1 MGGVSMIDTTLAM
14 RFVGGETLEGDE
26 AAAVM
31 VELTTFG
38 GWRMWVQAA
47 LASLR
52 AGNPDGA
59 VQLLE
64 QILREYEE

>member
-1 MGGVSMIDTTLAM
+1 MIDKDLAK
-14 RFVGGETLEGDE
+14 RFVGYATLEGDE

-47 LASLR
+47 LASLA
-52 AGNPDGA
+52 AGDPCEA
-59 VQLLE
+59 ARLLE
-64 QILREYEE
+64 QLLHEYDDGA

>member
-1 MGGVSMIDTTLAM
+1 MIDGKLAN
-14 RFVGGETLEGDE
+14 RFVGGESLEGDE

-47 LASLR
+47 LASLT
-52 AGNPDGA
+52 AGDPCEA
-59 VQLLE
+59 ARLLE
-64 QILREYEE
+64 QLLREYDNGA

>member
-1 MGGVSMIDTTLAM
+1 MIDTTLAR
-14 RFVGGETLEGDE
+14 RFVGGTILEGDE
-26 AAAVM
+26 ANAVM

-47 LASLR
+47 LESLDN
-52 AGNPDGA
+52 GDPDEA
-59 VQLLE
+59 EKLLE

>member
-1 MGGVSMIDTTLAM
+1 MIDAALAV
-14 RFVGGETLEGDE
+14 RFVGGDTLEGDE

-47 LASLR
+47 LASLT
-52 AGNPDGA
+52 AGDSCEA
-59 VQLLE
+59 VRLLE
-64 QILREYEE
+64 QLLREYDDEP

>member
-1 MGGVSMIDTTLAM
+1 MIDEKLAN
-14 RFVGGETLEGDE
+14 RFVGGESLEGDE

-47 LASLR
+47 LASLA
-52 AGNPDGA
+52 AGDSPEA
-59 VQLLE
+59 ERLLE
-64 QILREYEE
+64 QLLREYDDGA

>member
-1 MGGVSMIDTTLAM
+1 MIDGKLAN
-14 RFVGGETLEGDE
+14 RFVGGESLEGDE

-47 LASLR
+47 LASLD
-52 AGNPDGA
+52 AGDPCEA
-59 VQLLE
+59 ARLLE
-64 QILREYEE
+64 QLLREYDDGA

>member
-1 MGGVSMIDTTLAM
+1 MIDKDLAK
-14 RFVGGETLEGDE
+14 RFIGCATLEGDE

-47 LASLR
+47 LASL
-52 AGNPDGA
+52 AEGNPLEA
-59 VQLLE
+59 VRLLE
-64 QILREYEE
+64 QLLREYDNEA

>member
-1 MGGVSMIDTTLAM
+1 MIDGKLAN
-14 RFVGGETLEGDE
+14 RFVGGESLEGDE

-47 LASLR
+47 LASL
-52 AGNPDGA
+52 AEGNPLEA
-59 VQLLE
+59 AQLLE
-64 QILREYEE
+64 QLLREYDDEP

>member
-1 MGGVSMIDTTLAM
+1 MIEKELAK
-14 RFVGGETLEGDE
+14 RFVGCATLEGDE

-47 LASLR
+47 LANLT
-52 AGNPDGA
+52 AGDPCEA
-59 VQLLE
+59 ARLLE
-64 QILREYEE
+64 QLLREYDNGA